1 MNVALEDPV
10 ICHIRFRSW
19 LFKVGH
25 FPVERSNLWKTH
37 RKAWGG
43 KWYFA
48 YFTNVYWK
56 LHMVSTLHQKQFSFI
71 NYYFSH
77 LVYNLQWQWSNH
89 GFLNSFYYITVITS
103 FPWNH
108 ENYSINYYIGNLYLV
123 KMVKYPPR
131 WCQCSI
137 IFCHR
142 TSWNQS
148 KLWCK
153 SCWSFNQ

>member
-37 RKAWGG
+37 RKACGG
-43 KWYFA
+43 KWYLA
-48 YFTNVYWK
+48 YFANVYLK

-77 LVYNLQWQWSNH
+77 LGYNWQWQWSNH
-89 GFLNSFYYITVITS
+89 RFFILLY
-103 FPWNH
+103 
-108 ENYSINYYIGNLYLV
+108 NYYNKLSRESWKLEYKLLHWKSLFGQDGKISAEMMPVQHNF
-123 KMVKYPPR
+123 PPLH
-131 WCQCSI
+131 QLESI
-137 IFCHR
+137 EAVM
-142 TSWNQS
+142 
-148 KLWCK
+148 
-153 SCWSFNQ
+153 